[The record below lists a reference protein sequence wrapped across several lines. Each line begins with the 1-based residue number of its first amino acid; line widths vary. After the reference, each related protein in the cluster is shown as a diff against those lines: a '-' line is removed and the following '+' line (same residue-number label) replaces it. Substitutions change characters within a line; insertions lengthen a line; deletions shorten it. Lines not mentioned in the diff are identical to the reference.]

1 MKQPRPH
8 RGQMEDWPKKQSPPK
23 LVADMTIQPW
33 KRKRKTT
40 HHDDEKKERRGL
52 KTPHDD
58 EDKERR
64 RMKAPYDD
72 AKRTE
77 QRRCLG
83 MKMPGSQSA
92 EPDGVRATQ
101 QKYPRLDP
109 AGEAP

>member
-1 MKQPRPH
+1 MKQPGPH

-58 EDKERR
+58 
-64 RMKAPYDD
+64 

-83 MKMPGSQSA
+83 MRMPGSQSA

>member
-1 MKQPRPH
+1 
-8 RGQMEDWPKKQSPPK
+8 
-23 LVADMTIQPW
+23 
-33 KRKRKTT
+33 
-40 HHDDEKKERRGL
+40 L

-58 EDKERR
+58 EEKERR

-92 EPDGVRATQ
+92 PH
-101 QKYPRLDP
+101 
-109 AGEAP
+109 